1 MPEVS
6 DCGRVMDI
14 NVSDVDEVIEVD
26 VKMWILM

>member
-6 DCGRVMDI
+6 DYGRVMDI